1 MFSGIIRRN
10 QTNMELKNVDN
21 LKELAR
27 YITEI
32 NEPENIQNIL
42 NPQGFQYFYFVL
54 DDKGKRIGY
63 VELHYSINREDA
75 FIKKI
80 RLEQMYQEDVDLS
93 EIVELVEEKAR
104 ELGAIILSLSVPKD
118 EDKLEKKGFVE
129 LNHTTTL
136 QKKLV

>member
-1 MFSGIIRRN
+1 
-10 QTNMELKNVDN
+10 MELKSVDN
-21 LKELAR
+21 LRELAN

-42 NPQGFQYFYFVL
+42 NPQGFQYFYFIL

-63 VELHYSINREDA
+63 VELHYSIKREDA
-75 FIKKI
+75 LIKKI
-80 RLEQMYQEDVDLS
+80 RLEQMYREEVDFS
-93 EIVELVEEKAR
+93 EIVDLVEEKAR
-104 ELGAIILSLSVPKD
+104 DLGAITLQVSVSKD

-129 LNHTTTL
+129 LNHTTNL